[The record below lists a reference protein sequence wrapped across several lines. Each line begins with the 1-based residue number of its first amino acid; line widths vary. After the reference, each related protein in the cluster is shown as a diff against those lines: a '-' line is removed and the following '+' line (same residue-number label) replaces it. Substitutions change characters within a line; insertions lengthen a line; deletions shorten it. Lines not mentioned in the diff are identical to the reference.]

1 MSNINH
7 LSQTLLTFCYFQVI
21 VYEQYLRSF
30 MDDNIHT
37 LFELGKGQCD
47 YEPQTFLAD
56 TPNEWGLANRYKQL
70 YSVIISYS
78 FL

>member
-1 MSNINH
+1 
-7 LSQTLLTFCYFQVI
+7 
-21 VYEQYLRSF
+21 

-56 TPNEWGLANRYKQL
+56 TPNEWGLANRYNQL
-70 YSVIISYS
+70 YYVYMSNLLGMVSLVFKVHIK
-78 FL
+78 

>member
-7 LSQTLLTFCYFQVI
+7 LSQTLSTFYYFQVI

-56 TPNEWGLANRYKQL
+56 TPNEWGLANRYRL
-70 YSVIISYS
+70 
-78 FL
+78 FLSLIYFNFL